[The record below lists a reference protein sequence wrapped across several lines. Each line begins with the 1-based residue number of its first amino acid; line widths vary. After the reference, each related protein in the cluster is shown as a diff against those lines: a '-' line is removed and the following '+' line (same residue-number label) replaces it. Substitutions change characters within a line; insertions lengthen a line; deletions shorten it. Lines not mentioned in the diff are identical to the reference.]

1 MVESSGGFYHRTKGC
16 EGLRARDMDE
26 RVYDRKK
33 MMLGDLGILTCA
45 MLWGVSFAATKEVL
59 KYMGPLW
66 LLAFRFAFSFMLIAA
81 ITPKRVRNTGKRD
94 LKVGGIIGFLL
105 LVAMA
110 LQTIGIQYTTTGKSA
125 FITACYVVMVPFIT
139 WAASRRNPG
148 LKAFVASA
156 ICLVGMGAITL
167 DGTGMGFG
175 LGEMLTLGC
184 ALAFAVQI
192 VVIDRMAQDRDA
204 LTLTM
209 IETALSAVACVV
221 AALIWEPLPSFG
233 SPAVV
238 GWMAYLVVGCTLI
251 PYSLQIKSQQLT
263 SPTHASVIMIMESV
277 FALVV
282 GIAFLGEPM
291 TSRLV
296 WGCGLIFLSIM
307 ITELDVAGFARMKRQ
322 EA

>member
-1 MVESSGGFYHRTKGC
+1 MN
-16 EGLRARDMDE
+16 E
-26 RVYDRKK
+26 RVYDKKK
-33 MMLGDLGILTCA
+33 MMMGDLGILTCA
-45 MLWGVSFAATKEVL
+45 LLWGVSFAATKEVL

-81 ITPKRVRNTGKRD
+81 MTPKRVKNMEKRD
-94 LKVGGIIGFLL
+94 VKVGGIIGILL

-139 WAASRRNPG
+139 WAASRVYPG
-148 LKAFVASA
+148 VKAFVASA

-167 DGTGMGFG
+167 DGSGMGFG
-175 LGEMLTLGC
+175 LGEALTLGC

-209 IETALSAVACVV
+209 IETALSAVVCLA
-221 AALIWEPLPSFG
+221 AALIWEPLPVFG
-233 SPAVV
+233 SPIVV
-238 GWMAYLVVGCTLI
+238 GWMTYLVVGCTLI

-263 SPTHASVIMIMESV
+263 SSTHASVLMIMESV
-277 FALVV
+277 FAMIVGVV
-282 GIAFLGEPM
+282 FLDEPM
-291 TSRLV
+291 TSRLI
-296 WGCGLIFLSIM
+296 WGCGLIFLSIL
-307 ITELDVAGFARMKRQ
+307 ITELDITGFARMKRQ

>member
-1 MVESSGGFYHRTKGC
+1 ME
-16 EGLRARDMDE
+16 E

-45 MLWGVSFAATKEVL
+45 LLWGVSFAATKEVL

-66 LLAFRFAFSFMLIAA
+66 LLAFRFGFSFFLIAA
-81 ITPKRVRNTGKRD
+81 IIPKRIKNIDKRD
-94 LKVGGIIGFLL
+94 MKVGGIIGVLL
-105 LVAMA
+105 LLAMA

-139 WAASRRNPG
+139 WAASKRNPG
-148 LKAFVASA
+148 IKPFVASA

-167 DGTGMGFG
+167 DGAGTGLGMG
-175 LGEMLTLGC
+175 LGELLTLGG
-184 ALAFAVQI
+184 ALGFAIQI

-209 IETALSAVACVV
+209 IETGISAVACLV
-221 AALIWEPLPSFG
+221 AALIWEPMPAFG
-233 SPAVV
+233 GPVVV

-263 SPTHASVIMIMESV
+263 SPTHASILMMMESV
-277 FALVV
+277 FALIVGVV
-282 GIAFLGEPM
+282 FLDEPM
-291 TSRLV
+291 TSKLV
-296 WGCGLIFLSIM
+296 WGCGLIFVAIL
-307 ITELDVAGFARMKRQ
+307 ITELDFKRFSRLKKQ